1 MGRPP
6 CPPGPTGIATR
17 TSPSTRRAPRTCSP
31 GSSPDAHLEPLYA
44 AVAVRA
50 AVSPRV
56 RAATWCPRSAGRRGS
71 WRPCGARTASVPGPA
86 RRARRPPV
94 LRGPLPSGAT
104 GRLLRLDETDAD
116 TEWAFR
122 RRSCCLYVRA
132 PGGGTCGDCVLA
144 GRA

>member
-1 MGRPP
+1 MTSHADLR
-6 CPPGPTGIATR
+6 ILLAELDDITR
-17 TSPSTRRAPRTCSP
+17 LFLADNLTADGYEVQAVTDRDAALDQLVD
-31 GSSPDAHLEPLYA
+31 GDPDLLLVDVNGDTLALLDALVDH
-44 AVAVRA
+44 
-50 AVSPRV
+50 
-56 RAATWCPRSAGRRGS
+56 
-71 WRPCGARTASVPGPA
+71 
-86 RRARRPPV
+86 PV

-104 GRLLRLDETDAD
+104 GRLLRLDDTDPD